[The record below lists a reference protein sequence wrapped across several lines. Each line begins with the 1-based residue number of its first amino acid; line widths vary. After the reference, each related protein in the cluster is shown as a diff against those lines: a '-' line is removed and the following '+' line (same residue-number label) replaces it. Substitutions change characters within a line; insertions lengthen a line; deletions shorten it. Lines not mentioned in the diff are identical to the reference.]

1 MEAGLYGTL
10 SGGTV
15 YNAPPE
21 PIRGQLPARATLVNR
36 ETHEHL
42 YRADNREYD
51 NHNTVEEALKN
62 Q

>member
-15 YNAPPE
+15 YTAPPE
-21 PIRGQLPARATLVNR
+21 PVRGPLPAHVSLADR
-36 ETHEHL
+36 EDHERL
-42 YRADNREYD
+42 YRADKQEYH

>member
-10 SGGTV
+10 LGGTA
-15 YNAPPE
+15 YTAPPE
-21 PIRGQLPARATLVNR
+21 PVRGPLPARATLANR
-36 ETHEHL
+36 EDHERL
-42 YRADNREYD
+42 YRADKREYD

>member
-10 SGGTV
+10 SGGTA
-15 YNAPPE
+15 YNAPLE
-21 PIRGQLPARATLVNR
+21 PIRGQLPARATLADR
-36 ETHEHL
+36 ETHERL
-42 YRADNREYD
+42 YCADKRKYD

>member
-10 SGGTV
+10 SGGTA

-21 PIRGQLPARATLVNR
+21 PIRGQLPARATLADR
-36 ETHEHL
+36 ETHKRL
-42 YRADNREYD
+42 YRSDKREYD

>member
-10 SGGTV
+10 SGGAA

-21 PIRGQLPARATLVNR
+21 PIRGQLLARATLADR
-36 ETHEHL
+36 ETHERL
-42 YRADNREYD
+42 YHADKRKYD
-51 NHNTVEEALKN
+51 NHNTVKEALKN